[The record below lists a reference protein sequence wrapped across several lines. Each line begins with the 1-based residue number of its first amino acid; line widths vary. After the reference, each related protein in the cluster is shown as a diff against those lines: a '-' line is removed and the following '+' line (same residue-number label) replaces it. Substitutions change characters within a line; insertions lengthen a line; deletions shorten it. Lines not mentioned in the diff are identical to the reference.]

1 MEFEKLSTKNIEEIM
16 QLQDRVYEVLE
27 QKEVLEK
34 LSKEEMESC
43 LNQGYVTGVFDNGK
57 LAALRMMYIPSLD
70 EKEHLADDVG
80 VPRDRS
86 IYSEISLVDP
96 PYRGQGLQTKMG
108 EYLIKQVKESGDF
121 DYIFSTVMPVNLASL
136 KDKFRLGFK
145 IMRTRLK
152 YGGKRRHI
160 LYMPLKEEL
169 QITGEV
175 LKIKYDNYDWMMND
189 GQNFIGYTLNGEF
202 IEYYKKEN

>member
-1 MEFEKLSTKNIEEIM
+1 MKFEKLSLGNIDEIM
-16 QLQDRVYEVLE
+16 QLQNSVYDVLE

-34 LSKEEMESC
+34 LTEEEMEIC
-43 LNQGYVTGVFDNGK
+43 LKQGYVAGVFDSGK
-57 LAALRMMYIPSLD
+57 LAALRMMYIPSID
-70 EKEHLADDVG
+70 EEEHLADDVG
-80 VPRDRS
+80 VKRERS

-96 PYRGQGLQTKMG
+96 AHRGQGLQNKMG
-108 EYLIKQVKESGDF
+108 EYLIGQVKASGDF

-160 LYMPLKEEL
+160 LYMPLNESIEV
-169 QITGEV
+169 TGEA
-175 LKIKYDNYDWMMND
+175 LKIKYNNYDWMMND
-189 GQNFIGYTLNGEF
+189 GQDYIGNSLNDEF
-202 IEYYKKEN
+202 IEYYKKR